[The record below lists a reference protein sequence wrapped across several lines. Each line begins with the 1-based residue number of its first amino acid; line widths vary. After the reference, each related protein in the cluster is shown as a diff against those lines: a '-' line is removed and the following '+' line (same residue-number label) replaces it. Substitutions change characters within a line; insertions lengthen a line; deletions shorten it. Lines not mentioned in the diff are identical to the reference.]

1 MKKVKTGLIG
11 CGTISDIYLENARL
25 FRSMDVVMCA
35 DILPERASEKARQHG
50 VRSHGTPE
58 ALLARED
65 IELVLNLTIPKAHGA
80 VALDAL
86 EAGKS
91 VYNEKPLA
99 ISRREART
107 MIALAEKMGS
117 RIGCAPDTFLGSA
130 LQTARGALDSGL
142 IGRPVA
148 ATAFMMTHGVEDWH
162 PNPAFYYEKG
172 GGPLF
177 DMGPYYLTALIHLL
191 GPVRTVSAEAGSA
204 FPERT
209 VASHPLA
216 GQLIPVMTPTHIAG
230 SLVFASGVVASLI
243 MSFDVW
249 SHHLPP
255 IQIHGSEGSM
265 SLPDP
270 NVFGGEVSV
279 FSAARRVW
287 KPVKSTHKYS
297 ENSRGIGA
305 ADMAYALR
313 SGREH
318 RANERIAYHVLDIMH
333 GLLDSAEKGRR
344 VKVKSDC
351 ERPAPLPRRAANG
364 RLDP

>member
-1 MKKVKTGLIG
+1 MKKVKTGVIG
-11 CGTISDIYLENARL
+11 CGTISDIYLENAKR
-25 FRSMDVVMCA
+25 FRSLDVVMCA
-35 DILPERASEKARQHG
+35 DILPERAEAKARQHG
-50 VRSHGTPE
+50 IRAHGRPE
-58 ALLARED
+58 ALLARDD
-65 IELVLNLTIPKAHGA
+65 IELVLNLTVPKAHAA
-80 VALDAL
+80 VGIEAL

-99 ISRREART
+99 ISRRDART
-107 MIALAEKMGS
+107 MIALAEKMGT

-130 LQTARGALDSGL
+130 LQTARGALDGGL

-148 ATAFMMTHGVEDWH
+148 ATAFMMTRGVEEWH

-191 GPVRTVSAEAGSA
+191 GPVRSVSAEAAASFG
-204 FPERT
+204 ER
-209 VASHPLA
+209 VIASPPLA
-216 GQLIPVMTPTHIAG
+216 GQTISVETPTHIAG
-230 SLVFASGVVASLI
+230 SLLFASGVVASLI

-249 SHHLPP
+249 AHGLPH
-255 IQIHGSEGSM
+255 IEIHGSEGSM
-265 SLPDP
+265 ALPDP

-279 FSAARRVW
+279 YSAARRTW
-287 KPVKSTHKYS
+287 KPVKPTHKYS

-305 ADMAYALR
+305 ADLAYALR

-318 RANERIAYHVLDIMH
+318 RANERLAYHVLDVMH
-333 GLLDSAEKGRR
+333 SLLDAAEKGRR
-344 VKVKSDC
+344 VKVKSVC